1 LGKPRIPRGRPDR
14 RAGTAMVRRA
24 VAGFK
29 FGALMG
35 FELARTIATD
45 GDPAAPTRWAAGLE
59 GVTPT

>member
-1 LGKPRIPRGRPDR
+1 
-14 RAGTAMVRRA
+14 MVRRA

-35 FELARTIATD
+35 LELARTI